1 MSTAS
6 WPAARP
12 SPPGLAIDRDAS
24 LRDYNSFGL
33 PATART
39 LVHITSDA
47 DVRRLLAHPE
57 HGRAPKLVLGGGS
70 NLILSR
76 DPQAVVL
83 RVEVRGRRL
92 VAERPDAWIVEAG
105 AGERWHDVVAW
116 TLDQGWPGLENL
128 SLIPGTV
135 GAAPIQNI
143 GAYGAQVGD
152 FIQVVEAW
160 DRQEQAWV
168 RLDQEACRFSYRDSL
183 FKHEADRYLI
193 VAVEHSGVQPQ
204 ALPDLV
210 PRGSA
215 EPNPGRGEES
225 VVGVLG

>member
-12 SPPGLAIDRDAS
+12 SPPALAIDRDAS

-105 AGERWHDVVAW
+105 ATTIAMSQSDAARIG
-116 TLDQGWPGLENL
+116 LDLRSGRRGLSNTAN
-128 SLIPGTV
+128 GTV
-135 GAAPIQNI
+135 PVVMVTLTSVRVGEVEVTNVPAVVMP
-143 GAYGAQVGD
+143 AQMPHVLLGNSFLSRFQMRREND
-152 FIQVVEAW
+152 VM
-160 DRQEQAWV
+160 
-168 RLDQEACRFSYRDSL
+168 RLEYR
-183 FKHEADRYLI
+183 R
-193 VAVEHSGVQPQ
+193 
-204 ALPDLV
+204 
-210 PRGSA
+210 
-215 EPNPGRGEES
+215 
-225 VVGVLG
+225 